1 LKIKKY
7 VVEVSNNTMTDTRP
21 AFVFVHGAWNSA
33 AAWHKFI
40 PLLEARGYVAR
51 ALDLPG
57 AGARA
62 NAPSSY
68 DRRPLDAVAFA
79 SEPSPNAS
87 VTQEDRARAV
97 IALVE
102 DTRRQTGAPFVLVGH
117 SLGGLTVTAVAETI
131 PEQLHAVVYLCAY
144 MVPPG
149 MSTNTIIQDPSMSG
163 SLVRALIKANPK
175 EVGAIRIDW
184 RSEDSDYREQLRLA
198 FAGDVSPT
206 DFAIQLIHKHCD
218 EPVQPFL
225 TPSVMTAER
234 FGRVPR
240 HYFRTL
246 EDRTIPIAAQDFMIS
261 SVDIAMGNLTHA
273 HTFATSHAPYSS
285 QPDAVAETLLAIAG
299 DQKV

>member
-1 LKIKKY
+1 MPDI
-7 VVEVSNNTMTDTRP
+7 RP
-21 AFVFVHGAWNSA
+21 AFVFIHGAWNSA

-40 PLLEARGYVAR
+40 PFLEARGYEAR

-57 AGARA
+57 AGANAR
-62 NAPSSY
+62 APSSY
-68 DRRPLDAVAFA
+68 DRRPLDAAAFA

-87 VTQEDRARAV
+87 VTQEDRTRAV

-102 DTRRQTGAPFVLVGH
+102 NTRRQTGAPIVLVGH

-131 PEQLHAVVYLCAY
+131 PEQLHAVIYLCAY

-163 SLVRALIKANPK
+163 SLVRALIKADPK
-175 EVGAIRIDW
+175 EVGAMRIDW

-198 FAGDVSPT
+198 FASDVSPT
-206 DFAIQLIHKHCD
+206 DFALELTHMHCD

-240 HYFRTL
+240 HYLGTL
-246 EDRTIPIAAQDFMIS
+246 EDRAIPIAAQDVMIS
-261 SVDIAMGNLTHA
+261 AVDIAMGNLTHA
-273 HTFATSHAPYSS
+273 KTLATSHAPYLS

-299 DQKV
+299 DQKVTTRLR

>member
-1 LKIKKY
+1 MTTKY
-7 VVEVSNNTMTDTRP
+7 MPDIRP
-21 AFVFVHGAWNSA
+21 AFVFVHSAWLSA
-33 AAWHKFI
+33 ATWQKLI

-57 AGARA
+57 AGANA
-62 NAPSSY
+62 KAPSSY
-68 DRRPLDAVAFA
+68 DRRPLDAAAFA

-87 VTQEDRARAV
+87 VTQEDRTRAV

-102 DTRRQTGAPFVLVGH
+102 DTRRQTGAPIVLVGH

-131 PEQLHAVVYLCAY
+131 PEQLHAAVYLCAY

-149 MSTNTIIQDPSMSG
+149 MPTSTIRQGVNSG
-163 SLVRALIKANPK
+163 SLVQALQKANPK
-175 EVGAIRIDW
+175 EVGAIRIDP

-198 FAGDVSPT
+198 FFGDVSPT
-206 DFAIQLIHKHCD
+206 DFALELTHMHCD
-218 EPVQPFL
+218 EPVRPVL

-246 EDRTIPIAAQDFMIS
+246 EDRAILIAAQDFMIS
-261 SVDIAMGNLTHA
+261 AVDIAMGNLTHA
-273 HTFATSHAPYSS
+273 HTLATSRDIIGHRRLSLGLS
-285 QPDAVAETLLAIAG
+285 TRLR
-299 DQKV
+299 

>member
-102 DTRRQTGAPFVLVGH
+102 DTRRQTGAPIVLVGH

-144 MVPPG
+144 MAPPG

-184 RSEDSDYREQLRLA
+184 RSEDSEYREQLRLA

-206 DFAIQLIHKHCD
+206 DFCHSAHPQALRRAGPTFPHAIGD
-218 EPVQPFL
+218 DGGAFWP
-225 TPSVMTAER
+225 
-234 FGRVPR
+234 G
-240 HYFRTL
+240 
-246 EDRTIPIAAQDFMIS
+246 
-261 SVDIAMGNLTHA
+261 
-273 HTFATSHAPYSS
+273 AP
-285 QPDAVAETLLAIAG
+285 TLLPHSRGPDDPDRSAG
-299 DQKV
+299 LHDFLR